1 MKQQKPKTEKATF
14 AGGCFWHVEH
24 AFRKLKGVVSVTSGY
39 TGGKTKNP
47 TYQQVCSGN
56 TGHVEAILVEYNPSK
71 IKYGT
76 LLNLFWKSHNPER
89 HDGQGADIGS
99 QYRATIFYH
108 NSQQKKAALD
118 SKAKL
123 EKSGKYRKIAT
134 RILSTKTFYK
144 AEEYHQR
151 YFEKHKFA
159 KFICRV

>member
-1 MKQQKPKTEKATF
+1 MKQQNPKTEKATF
-14 AGGCFWHVEH
+14 SAGCFWHVDH
-24 AFRKLKGVVSVTSGY
+24 SFRKLKGVMNVTSGY

-71 IKYGT
+71 IKYGA

-99 QYRATIFYH
+99 QYRAAIFYH
-108 NSQQKKAALD
+108 NSRQKKEALD
-118 SKAKL
+118 SKTKL
-123 EKSGKYRKIAT
+123 GKSGKYRKIAT
-134 RILSTKTFYK
+134 MILPAKVFYK

-159 KFICRV
+159 KFLCGV